1 MKKNHFKSN
10 KRLVNPAGHS
20 LFTILSI
27 LAIMT
32 LLTWSCKK
40 TTPAEAL
47 ISVRDTNGK
56 AVSGATVVLKQDTVV
71 NSTTGVKADIYEE
84 KITNSEG
91 QAFFSFKWEA
101 VLNVEVTK
109 GTQVE
114 TDYIRLQQSKT
125 VEKEIILK

>member
-1 MKKNHFKSN
+1 MKKNQIKPDKHNLK
-10 KRLVNPAGHS
+10 PAGYS
-20 LFTILSI
+20 LFTVLSILSI
-27 LAIMT
+27 MILM
-32 LLTWSCKK
+32 TWSCKK

-84 KITNSEG
+84 KTTNSEG

-109 GTQVE
+109 GTLVE